1 MKILRIITL
10 LVILFVIILIVLP
23 FVNNSGIFSNIGKSI
38 NSHNVIKDI
47 NSIKD
52 TNTIKD
58 TNLVT
63 NIKNKTNDL
72 KDKPIG
78 FINNLKN
85 KINYGNPDRNLS
97 INSYFCP
104 ENDCEYNL
112 VQLINSSKSS
122 IDCAVYDINLK
133 DVADALIAAK
143 NRGLSVNF
151 VTDYDRSGSIYSKVG
166 YLKYNKINVLVSPSD
181 SSYMHNKFCV
191 FDNKTVWLGSMN
203 FTLNG
208 TYKNNNNVL
217 VINDKQLAQ
226 EYTNKINSFYENK
239 FSMPIDKNIT
249 INRIGNLQNYFCPE
263 DNCEYHVSK
272 QIDDANISIDC
283 MFFSFTL
290 DDITNELETKNISKR
305 FIFESRTV
313 NEYSEY
319 NKLKEMG
326 VLVLLDKNPNSMH
339 NKFCV
344 IDGKI
349 LMTGS
354 ANLSNNGMKNND
366 EDLVFVND
374 FNLAQNYLNY
384 FNKYW
389 KEWNN

>member
-23 FVNNSGIFSNIGKSI
+23 FVNNNKTFSNVGKSI
-38 NSHNVIKDI
+38 NN
-47 NSIKD
+47 NTIKD
-52 TNTIKD
+52 TNSIKD

-63 NIKNKTNDL
+63 NIKNSTNNI

-85 KINYGNPDRNLS
+85 KINSINGDRNLS

-104 ENDCEYNL
+104 EDDCEYNL
-112 VQLINSSKSS
+112 IQLINSSKSS

-133 DVADALIAAK
+133 EVADALIAAK
-143 NRGLSVNF
+143 KRGLSVNF
-151 VTDYDRSGSIYSKVG
+151 VTDYDRSGSIYSMVG
-166 YLKYNKINVLVSPSD
+166 YLKSNKINVLVSPSD

-191 FDNKTVWLGSMN
+191 FDNKIVWLGSMN

-208 TYKNNNNVL
+208 VYKNNNNVL
-217 VINDKQLAQ
+217 VINDKQLAHK
-226 EYTNKINSFYENK
+226 YTNKINSFYENK
-239 FSMPIDKNIT
+239 FSLPVDKNIT

-272 QIDDANISIDC
+272 FIDDANISIDC

-290 DDITNELETKNISKR
+290 DDITNELEKKNISKR
-305 FIFESRTV
+305 FIFESR
-313 NEYSEY
+313 NIDKYSEY
-319 NKLKEMG
+319 NKLKEIG
-326 VLVLLDKNPNSMH
+326 VPVLLDKNPNSMH

-349 LMTGS
+349 IMTGS

-374 FNLAQNYLNY
+374 FNLAQSYLNY